1 MGMTFSKLLILATHE
16 MLEEVWGKEIPTPID
31 KGYPNCFS
39 EMSYWVLF
47 EEDEPVAYT
56 ASKGYGSFTLVGNTY
71 VKSKFRKQGSHGKL
85 LSERNKR
92 LRGVL
97 VTVLNPIEESNMEHL
112 AKVVTRLGYTQVKSY
127 DDVQD
132 IMGKEMYDE
141 ISFNIK
147 QQVWRN
153 DAA

>member
-1 MGMTFSKLLILATHE
+1 MTFVLILATHE
-16 MLEEVWGKEIPTPID
+16 MLESIWGESVPTPTD

-39 EMSYWVLF
+39 QMTYWVLH

-71 VKSKFRKQGSHGKL
+71 VKKEFRNNGSHGKL

-92 LRGVL
+92 LDGVL
-97 VTVLNPIEESNMEHL
+97 VTVLNPIEESNMQHL

-141 ISFNIK
+141 ISFNAK
-147 QQVWRN
+147 QQVWRH
-153 DAA
+153 DGP